1 MKPSMRRRRSKE
13 PEPRSYCPIN
23 LSLEVFGDR
32 WTLLILR
39 DMMFA
44 GKRHYRELLHSDER
58 ISTNILAD
66 RLKMLVDQGLLTKS
80 GDPTHQQKAV
90 YSLTERAI
98 DLVPIVIQIGAW
110 GTRWLPASKKLDA
123 ASRDHIENLQR
134 GGPRAWKRLMTALR
148 EVHLAP
154 AASERAVK

>member
-1 MKPSMRRRRSKE
+1 MGRRSSKQ

-23 LSLEVFGDR
+23 LSLEVFGDK

-39 DMMFA
+39 DIMFA
-44 GKRHYRELLHSDER
+44 GKRHYREFLQSDEQ

-66 RLKMLVDQGLLTKS
+66 RMKMLVDQGLLTKS

-90 YSLTERAI
+90 YSLTEKAI
-98 DLVPIVIQIGAW
+98 DLVPIIVQIGAW

-123 ASRDHIENLQR
+123 ASRQYIRNLQQ
-134 GGPRAWKRLMTALR
+134 GGPRAWKRLMTELR
-148 EVHLAP
+148 EAHLGRAP
-154 AASERAVK
+154 EDGTGK